1 LSSAW
6 LMRHFHAR
14 SMLGV
19 YAVINVVL
27 GLIGVTQANW
37 LGVCC
42 ILATSFFMSIMFPTI
57 FALGIRDL
65 GEHTKE
71 GASLLVMAII
81 GGAVFT
87 PLMGLAYQFTKSMAL
102 SMIVPLICYA
112 VVGVFAYWGTHL
124 APFSKA
130 LPDATLRGSN

>member
-1 LSSAW
+1 
-6 LMRHFHAR
+6 
-14 SMLGV
+14 MLGV
-19 YAVINVVL
+19 FAIANILLLLVGIL
-27 GLIGVTQANW
+27 WTGWGGLIAV
-37 LGVCC
+37 L
-42 ILATSFFMSIMFPTI
+42 LTSFFMSIMFPTI